1 MKDKVKE
8 MYEDVKMP
16 EECVQRI
23 YSAVQ
28 KKPGKKK
35 NAWVGKVAA
44 AAAMLALVLSLSP
57 QVRAAVNDLVVR
69 YFFPDSGLTI
79 YEETDENG
87 EVVRVVAVDT
97 ESEAFAQMRGD
108 RLYFIGNG
116 EEIDVT
122 DEIKEDK
129 PYYYTYTDGYG
140 LTHYMVIGYSGS
152 LDNFGI
158 YEFLRENKEGQKDWE
173 GWSNGS
179 GRNFLDPETE
189 KRYPW
194 VDIVWEEFDVPWPK
208 PGT

>member
-23 YSAVQ
+23 YSAVR

-44 AAAMLALVLSLSP
+44 TAAMLALVLSLSP

-69 YFFPDSGLTI
+69 YFFPGSGLTI

-97 ESEAFAQMRGD
+97 ESEAFAKMRDG
-108 RLYFIGNG
+108 RLWFTANG
-116 EEIDVT
+116 EEIDIT
-122 DEIKEDK
+122 DLIEEDK
-129 PYYYTYTDGYG
+129 PFYYTYTDGYG
-140 LTHYMVIGYSGS
+140 LTHYMAVGYSGT

-158 YEFLRENKEGQKDWE
+158 YEFMRENKDGQKDWE
-173 GWSNGS
+173 GWSNGA
-179 GRNFLDPETE
+179 GRNYLDPETE
-189 KRYPW
+189 TRYPW
-194 VDIVWEEFDVPWPK
+194 VDIVWEELNIPWPK